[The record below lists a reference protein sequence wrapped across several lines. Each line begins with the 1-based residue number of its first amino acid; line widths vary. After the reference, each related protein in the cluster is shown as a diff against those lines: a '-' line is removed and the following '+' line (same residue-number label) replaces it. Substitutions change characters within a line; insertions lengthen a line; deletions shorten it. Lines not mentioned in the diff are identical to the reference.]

1 MAAWRT
7 AWRRAPPSLSTSL
20 CRQVAQ
26 ASHSGTRG
34 GGVALVFHNHAYR
47 RPLSFSFIVQG
58 LLYTVIVYF
67 LIGFA
72 DSATK

>member
-1 MAAWRT
+1 MA
-7 AWRRAPPSLSTSL
+7 
-20 CRQVAQ
+20 
-26 ASHSGTRG
+26 
-34 GGVALVFHNHAYR
+34 FHNHAYR